1 MGPEVNDH
9 VSLQWSLYEQSQGS
23 NLRPQRE
30 QTSWSQAF
38 TTGPP
43 PTTSRIHGEYHDID
57 QLLRIIAI
65 KTVMPKS
72 TRECSNATD
81 HKLDVHMQSD
91 LKQINLKFSPCINE
105 R

>member
-1 MGPEVNDH
+1 MQV
-9 VSLQWSLYEQSQGS
+9 L
-23 NLRPQRE
+23 
-30 QTSWSQAF
+30 F
-38 TTGPP
+38 
-43 PTTSRIHGEYHDID
+43 TTSRIHGEYHDID

-65 KTVMPKS
+65 SRPSSPRTCITVMPKS